1 MNFELYIDSESV
13 VLKEGIDNSFRAV
26 FDIQNF
32 SVELVKERPNID
44 IFFQEQ
50 FAPEKHIS
58 FGVSLDESSNV
69 YDSDFRKFFWNSHFQ
84 HFLRE

>member
-1 MNFELYIDSESV
+1 MNFELDIDSESV

-44 IFFQEQ
+44 IFF
-50 FAPEKHIS
+50 
-58 FGVSLDESSNV
+58 L
-69 YDSDFRKFFWNSHFQ
+69 
-84 HFLRE
+84 